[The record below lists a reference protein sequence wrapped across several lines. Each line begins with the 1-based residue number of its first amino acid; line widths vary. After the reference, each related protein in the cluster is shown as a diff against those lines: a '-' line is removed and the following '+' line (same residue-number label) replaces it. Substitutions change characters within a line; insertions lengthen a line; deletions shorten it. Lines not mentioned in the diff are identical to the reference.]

1 MKLRSTKPRL
11 APAPQRLQTHSAPR
25 ITGRP
30 LQRIRAEHFAKHPLC
45 VACEAEGRTTP
56 ATQLDHIVPLFRGG
70 RDDDTNR
77 QGLCS
82 ECHAAKT
89 LRDLREW

>member
-1 MKLRSTKPRL
+1 MKLRALRPRIAPL
-11 APAPQRLQTHSAPR
+11 APRFQPSATPR

-30 LQRIRAEHFAKHPLC
+30 LQRIRAEHFARHPLC

-56 ATQLDHIVPLFRGG
+56 ATELDHVVPLFRGG

-77 QGLCS
+77 QGLCA